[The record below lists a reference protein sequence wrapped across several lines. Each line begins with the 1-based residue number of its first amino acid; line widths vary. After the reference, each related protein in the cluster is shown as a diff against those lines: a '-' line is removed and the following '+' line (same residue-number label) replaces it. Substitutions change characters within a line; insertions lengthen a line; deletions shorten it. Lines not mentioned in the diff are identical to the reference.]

1 MNGDPS
7 EVGGDIS
14 LHIQE
19 KNAPV
24 ELAAGSKNITL
35 RRALDRE
42 EKAGPSSVYV
52 NVRCDRR
59 HTADPVSNQ
68 QLWFSWRK

>member
-59 HTADPVSNQ
+59 HTADPVSDQ
-68 QLWFSWRK
+68 RQWFRLRE